1 LATARRPYD
10 PDSELRALDDE
21 GREPIDVC
29 AVTVEAAALLRAAGF
44 DATTVL
50 DQKLGGHP
58 DSAVASMCKLEGRT
72 LVTLDLDFSNID
84 AYPPRRLRWPRRLRL
99 SRQDKDSVLHLLQ
112 ALVPRLVGATLAG
125 RLWIVEETRVRE
137 RVQSLRTNGQA
148 APFFP
153 GGAGAPRSRPEE
165 LKSSSTSP

>member
-1 LATARRPYD
+1 VTAFKT
-10 PDSELRALDDE
+10 DE
-21 GREPIDVC
+21 NLP
-29 AVTVEAAALLRAAGF
+29 VEAAALLRAAGF

-58 DSAVASMCKLEGRT
+58 DSAVASVCRLEGRT

-84 AYPPRRLRWPRRLRL
+84 AYPPGDYAGLVVLRL
-99 SRQDKDSVLHLLQ
+99 SRQDKDFVLHVLQ

-137 RVQSLRTNGQA
+137 RV
-148 APFFP
+148 
-153 GGAGAPRSRPEE
+153 
-165 LKSSSTSP
+165 